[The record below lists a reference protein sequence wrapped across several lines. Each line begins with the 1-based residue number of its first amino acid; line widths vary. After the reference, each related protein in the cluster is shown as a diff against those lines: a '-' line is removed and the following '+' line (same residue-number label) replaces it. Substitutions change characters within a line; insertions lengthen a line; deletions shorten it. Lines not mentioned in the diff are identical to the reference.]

1 MMGAVT
7 VHEKHFLTFYESF
20 RYMGVTAAANTCYLV
35 QRGLR
40 TAAVRMERCF
50 KSALEMATWLEKRPE
65 VKKVFYPALPS
76 NESYKLWKR
85 DFTGAAG
92 IFTIAL
98 DRKYSDKELAQM
110 LDGLHLYSMGY
121 SWGGYESL
129 ILPVDA
135 SGIRTATKW
144 NYGDVTCIRFSIGL
158 EDVEDLKEDLAE
170 GFERLKK

>member
-1 MMGAVT
+1 MHT
-7 VHEKHFLTFYESF
+7 LFLISGKVIYGEGKGKKLGFP
-20 RYMGVTAAANTCYLV
+20 TAN
-35 QRGLR
+35 
-40 TAAVRMERCF
+40 
-50 KSALEMATWLEKRPE
+50 
-65 VKKVFYPALPS
+65 
-76 NESYKLWKR
+76 
-85 DFTGAAG
+85 
-92 IFTIAL
+92 L